1 MDVSAIT
8 SLVGSLGFPIVMCV
22 LIFRYLEQE
31 QEAHKEEITSLK
43 DVISDLKVAITS
55 LTERLDKHNDT

>member
-1 MDVSAIT
+1 MDINSIT
-8 SLVGSLGFPIVMCV
+8 NVIGSLGFPIVMCV
-22 LIFRYLEQE
+22 LIFKYLEQE
-31 QEAHKEEITSLK
+31 QEAHKEEIASLK